1 MTDDIRNKTF
11 ITHKHVLELNFIRY
25 STPFVF
31 RRHFRQGLRSH
42 IMEVIDPDDAAHEK
56 NGIMI
61 DGVKQYPRAKP
72 IKMFR
77 IFRTQF
83 DRLENALEEIKKV
96 KIIGE
101 YLEASFYAGSL
112 EFLVDYQVSG
122 KKDILL
128 CGLQEY
134 VNGLLIEPWGIINAT
149 RLAQDLVNYGITHEK
164 KLKNDIF
171 KHLENKIQKNT
182 ETFINKIKRLII
194 ETGYIPDLA
203 GEGNLML
210 TKNGTIKLVDI
221 NNVSKV
227 TYGKDIKI
235 DNKGYPVIDKS
246 IEVLWLLE
254 KNLTSH
260 IPDMNSHLYQ
270 TFINPER
277 LKKANRI
284 ENAFFTKIKSKQT

>member
-1 MTDDIRNKTF
+1 MTDDIRKKSF
-11 ITHKHVLELNFIRY
+11 ITHKHVLELNFIKN

-42 IMEVIDPDDAAHEK
+42 IMEVINPDDAAHEK
-56 NGIMI
+56 NGIVI
-61 DGVKQYPRAKP
+61 DGVKQFPRARP

-77 IFRTQF
+77 IFRTEF
-83 DRLENALEEIKKV
+83 TGLENALEEIKKV
-96 KIIGE
+96 KIIGR
-101 YLEASFYAGSL
+101 YLETPFYAGSL
-112 EFLVDYQVSG
+112 EFIVDYQVSG
-122 KKDILL
+122 ETNILL

-134 VNGLLIEPWGIINAT
+134 VNGILIEPWGIISAS
-149 RLAQDLVNYGITHEK
+149 RLACDLVNYGIVYENKSKHDLLNHLEK
-164 KLKNDIF
+164 KIQ
-171 KHLENKIQKNT
+171 ENTKV
-182 ETFINKIKRLII
+182 FIHKIKRLVL

-203 GEGNLML
+203 GEGNLILME
-210 TKNGTIKLVDI
+210 NGAIKLVDI

-254 KNLTSH
+254 KKLTPS
-260 IPDMNSHLYQ
+260 IPDMSSHLYQ

-277 LKKANRI
+277 LKNVNRI
-284 ENAFFTKIKSKQT
+284 ENAFFSKIKSNQT